1 MEVVEN
7 SDNQI
12 VFKTDMEEGLANA
25 LRRYLNK
32 IPVLAIDEVEI
43 SKNNSPLYD
52 ETIAHR
58 LGLVPLVNDK
68 TASGKKEIKLKLD
81 SKKEGLV
88 NSGELKGDV
97 KVVYDKIPITYLNE
111 DQEISLTATAKLGRG
126 VEHAKFNPGFLYYRN
141 IFKAFF
147 ILKQNE
153 P

>member
-52 ETIAHR
+52 ETI
-58 LGLVPLVNDK
+58 LKKKGL
-68 TASGKKEIKLKLD
+68 
-81 SKKEGLV
+81 
-88 NSGELKGDV
+88 
-97 KVVYDKIPITYLNE
+97 
-111 DQEISLTATAKLGRG
+111 
-126 VEHAKFNPGFLYYRN
+126 
-141 IFKAFF
+141 
-147 ILKQNE
+147 
-153 P
+153 